1 METPM
6 SDSRGFSVEPLE
18 AGRSRLSY
26 RPTESSQKP
35 QEWITAYPQDL
46 IQLIL
51 DIRGSA
57 SAIDEIRREED
68 PRYVQ
73 ACLEVDIAGYVD
85 PHLLIGKRWLDFGCG
100 GGASTMIL
108 ARMFPESPI
117 IGLDLSDRSLK
128 IAQARCIHY
137 RYRTVEFRR
146 SPSPDRLPEDI
157 GTFDAILLSAVL
169 EHLLPDERRT
179 LLPGLWGL
187 LNPGGVLF
195 IDQTPW
201 RFFPFEG
208 HTTRLPLLNYLP
220 DRMALAYARTFS
232 RRVDSGES
240 WQTLLRRGIRGASV
254 REIRRNLLSRCGSD
268 FEFLTPNRLG
278 LRDRVDLWY
287 AGYAVSISNKYG
299 WARPIQEF
307 LRWAFKAVYWITG
320 AAIVPSLSLALCKE
334 SASSKDRGT
343 DIL

>member
-1 METPM
+1 MPDPREFQIET
-6 SDSRGFSVEPLE
+6 LE

-26 RPTESSQKP
+26 RPIESFQKS
-35 QEWITAYPQDL
+35 QEWITNYPQDL
-46 IQLIL
+46 IRLIL
-51 DIRGSA
+51 EIRGPA

-68 PRYVQ
+68 PHYVR
-73 ACLEVDIAGYVD
+73 ACLEKDILGYVD
-85 PHLLIGKRWLDFGCG
+85 PVMLKGRRWLDFGCG

-108 ARMFPESPI
+108 ARMFPDSPI
-117 IGLDLSDRSLK
+117 IGLDLSDRSLE

-137 RYRTVEFRR
+137 RYRNVEFRR

-201 RFFPFEG
+201 RCFPFEG
-208 HTTRLPLLNYLP
+208 HTTRLPMLNYLP

-232 RRVDSGES
+232 RRVGSDES

-254 REIRRNLLSRCGSD
+254 REIRRILRSSVDDIEL
-268 FEFLTPNRLG
+268 LTPNRLG

-307 LRWAFKAVYWITG
+307 LRWAFKAVYWFTG
-320 AAIVPSLSLALCKE
+320 AAIVPSLSLALRKE
-334 SASSKDRGT
+334 SGNRET